1 MGCVSS
7 KKKVS
12 VTPTATGE
20 TISEAL
26 AKINLVPAKT
36 PPQTS
41 PPSKPA
47 DENLLGGVVEGT
59 RKTGKK
65 KGQSRKVVGH
75 AQEAPTA
82 KVTSKPKTSWEQ
94 QMISIALQKHSVL
107 SELSE
112 DVKEVII
119 DKMKHYLLGPNEVVY
134 EVGESATNLFVV
146 SSGSLEVIVND
157 TRVNIIKPGESF
169 GEQALLHNTKRA
181 ATVRTLERCTLWGLE
196 RKSFR
201 EAVESVNAKNYQE
214 NQAFIDSIG
223 VLKVLTSQQK
233 EALMNVLNP
242 QKFGPGKR
250 IVVEGETG
258 DLLYIIKEG
267 TVSCTI
273 KGLEQRKLTKGDF
286 FGEQALLYNTVRTA
300 TVTAVDTVK
309 VFSIGRDQLNEVLG
323 DSLQQV
329 IYRNTM
335 RIMLDKS
342 ENLSKLTREQKENLI
357 GKLEVRDYQQGAVV
371 IEAGKTLGKGIWM
384 VLKGNLVRG
393 TEIIAEKLDSY
404 GETELF
410 TGTASPIT
418 LDIEAGE
425 ATDVSYI
432 SLEQLE
438 SQLGGKLSSIFAMNE
453 ALSVLKRVQ
462 IFKTFSKDK
471 FTQLLSALE
480 TQSFASDEYIVRQN
494 EEGSAFFIIK
504 SGKVQIEKDGVV
516 LRMINKHDYF
526 GERSILFAEPRT
538 ASVVAQGPVSCWI
551 LRKNAFNKIIDD
563 TIRTQLVARINLQD
577 DSIRLEELKF
587 VRQLGKGMF
596 GNVTLSVHAVKGTL
610 YALKSVTR
618 QKVRMY
624 DLSSNLILERQL
636 LLQLDHT
643 FIMKLIKTFK
653 DSERVYF
660 LLEYVLGQ
668 DLFDVIRVLGL
679 LQDTDAKFYTSCLVL
694 ILEHLH
700 ERDIIYRDL
709 KPENI
714 MVDNLGYP
722 KLIDFG
728 TAKIVTQ
735 GRTFTTVGTPHY
747 TAPEVLTG
755 KGYGISADYWSVG
768 IMLYE
773 FLCGQVPFGEEEED
787 TYMIYEKVLHAPLV
801 YPRMISQYFPA
812 RNLIETLLN
821 RNPSARIA
829 GGIEKIKNNRW
840 FHGYDWVRAI

>member
-1 MGCVSS
+1 MGCANS
-7 KKKVS
+7 KKKGM
-12 VTPTATGE
+12 VTPTATGD

-26 AKINLVPAKT
+26 DKLGKTQTPRSTSMKPTNEGMSSNVPEA
-36 PPQTS
+36 
-41 PPSKPA
+41 
-47 DENLLGGVVEGT
+47 T

-65 KGQSRKVVGH
+65 KGQSRKVISN
-75 AQEAPTA
+75 AQEAATA
-82 KVTSKPKTSWEQ
+82 KVTNKPKTSWEQ

-107 SELSE
+107 SELTE

-119 DKMKHYLLGPNEVVY
+119 EKMKHYLLGPGEIVY
-134 EVGESATNLFVV
+134 EVGEAANNLFVV

-196 RKSFR
+196 HKTFR

-214 NQAFIDSIG
+214 NQAFIDSVS
-223 VLKVLTSQQK
+223 VLAVLTPQQK

-250 IVVEGETG
+250 IVVEGAVG

-273 KGLEQRKLTKGDF
+273 KGLEQRKLSKGDF

-300 TVTAVDTVK
+300 TVTSVDTVK
-309 VFSIGRDQLNEVLG
+309 LFSISREQLTEVLG

-342 ENLSKLTREQKENLI
+342 EHLSKLTREQKEQLI
-357 GKLEVRDYQQGAVV
+357 SKLNVQNYQPGSVV
-371 IEAGKTLGKGIWM
+371 IKAGKKAGKGIWM
-384 VLKGNLVRG
+384 VLKGKLVRG
-393 TEIIAEKLDSY
+393 RETVAEKLDCY
-404 GETELF
+404 GEVEVF
-410 TGTASPIT
+410 TGREREMEG
-418 LDIEAGE
+418 DVEAGE

-432 SLEQLE
+432 SLQQLE
-438 SQLGGKLSSIFAMNE
+438 GQLGGKLISIFATNE

-462 IFKTFSKDK
+462 IFKTFSKEQ
-471 FTQLLSALE
+471 FTQLLAALE
-480 TQSFASDEYIVRQN
+480 TQSFASDEYIVRQS

-516 LRMINKHDYF
+516 LRQINKHDYF
-526 GERSILFAEPRT
+526 GERSILFAEPRS

-563 TIRTQLVARINLQD
+563 PIRRQLIARINLQD
-577 DSIRLEELKF
+577 DSITLQELKF

-596 GNVTLSVHAVKGTL
+596 GNVTLCVHTEKGSM

-643 FIMKLIKTFK
+643 FIMKLIRTFK
-653 DSERVYF
+653 DPDRVYF
-660 LLEYVLGQ
+660 LLEYVHGQ

-679 LQDTDAKFYTSCLVL
+679 LQDADAKFYTSCLVL

-714 MVDNLGYP
+714 MVDEVGYP

-787 TYMIYEKVLHAPLV
+787 TYMIYEQVLHAPLT
-801 YPRMISQYFPA
+801 YPRMLNQYFAA

-829 GGIEKIKNNRW
+829 GGIEKVKNNRW
-840 FHGYDWVRAI
+840 FHGFDWVGAT